1 MRKQENGFYNNVEL
15 IGDGNMYKRKKRNK
29 KMNTCNGEGKYQ
41 QTKQDPSLKSFFK
54 YRDSLKKN

>member
-1 MRKQENGFYNNVEL
+1 MKKKENGFYNNVEL
-15 IGDGNMYKRKKRNK
+15 IGDGNMYKRNK